1 MADKFR
7 YGGQAVMEGV
17 MMRGAKTIATVVRKP
32 DGTLAKDVHPLHPI
46 YTGRWRKLPFTRGVI
61 AMIEAMVLGTESLI
75 FSTNVALEDLDEP
88 KAGESKGEKTK
99 TGETKAIESKTGE
112 TKKEGAGLGGAAL
125 WLVLLVSL
133 AFAVGLF
140 SLLPLFL
147 TNLILPGQRGSLPF
161 NILEGV
167 IRLGI
172 FLLYLWGV
180 GFMPD
185 IRRVFSYHGAE
196 HKTIHAYEAGE
207 ELTPANV
214 QKYSTAHARCGTAFL
229 LAVLIIAIFVF
240 SLVGKQALWLLILS
254 RILLLPVIAAIA
266 YEVTQYGARHM
277 DNIFVKWLVAPG
289 LWLQSLTTKQPDDSM
304 VEVAIASLKEVL
316 MADGVMAPELE
327 VVPQGPQA

>member
-46 YTGRWRKLPFTRGVI
+46 YTGRWRKLPFSRGVI

-75 FSTNVALEDLDEP
+75 FSTNVALEDIEKP
-88 KAGESKGEKTK
+88 KA
-99 TGETKAIESKTGE
+99 GE
-112 TKKEGAGLGGAAL
+112 TKKENTTLGGATL
-125 WLVLLVSL
+125 FLVLLFSL

-147 TNLILPGQRGSLPF
+147 TKWIMPGMQGSLRF
-161 NILEGV
+161 NIVEGV
-167 IRLGI
+167 LRLCI
-172 FLLYLWGV
+172 FLLYLVGV

-196 HKTIHAYEAGE
+196 HKTIHAYEAGV
-207 ELTPANV
+207 ELTPASV
-214 QKYSTAHARCGTAFL
+214 QEYSTAHARCGTAFL

-240 SLVGKQALWLLILS
+240 SLVGKQALWLLIVS

-277 DNIFVKWLVAPG
+277 ENRLIKWLVAPG
-289 LWLQSLTTKQPDDSM
+289 LWLQSLTTRQPDDKM
-304 VEVAIASLKEVL
+304 LEVAIAALKEVL
-316 MADGVMAPELE
+316 IADGVMKPEAA
-327 VVPQGPQA
+327 VNPAGPQP

>member
-1 MADKFR
+1 
-7 YGGQAVMEGV
+7 MEGV

-75 FSTNVALEDLDEP
+75 FSTNVALEDIEEP
-88 KAGESKGEKTK
+88 KAGE
-99 TGETKAIESKTGE
+99 
-112 TKKEGAGLGGAAL
+112 TKKENSTLGGATL
-125 WLVLLVSL
+125 GFVLLVSL

-147 TNLILPGQRGSLPF
+147 TKWIMPGMQGSLPF
-161 NILEGV
+161 NIVEGV
-167 IRLGI
+167 IRLCI
-172 FLLYLWGV
+172 FLLYLVGV

-207 ELTPANV
+207 NLTPASV

-240 SLVGKQALWLLILS
+240 SLVGKQSLWLLIVS

-277 DNIFVKWLVAPG
+277 ENRLIKWLVAPG
-289 LWLQSLTTKQPDDSM
+289 LWLQSLTTRQPDDSM
-304 VEVAIASLKEVL
+304 VEVAIAALKEVL
-316 MADGVMAPELE
+316 IADGVMKAEPAVIPE
-327 VVPQGPQA
+327 GPQQ